1 MAHVFGS
8 LLRQNFRCG
17 RMPNSRVETS
27 GRVGLLCIACKISR
41 RTVFSAREL

>member
-17 RMPNSRVETS
+17 RMPNSRVE
-27 GRVGLLCIACKISR
+27 IACKISR